1 MSIYA
6 CSIFFLKQENQ
17 HSFEAVIAFEA
28 VVVFKPSG
36 KFNFGAHH

>member
-1 MSIYA
+1 MHAQY
-6 CSIFFLKQENQ
+6 FFSNKKNQ